1 MQGTRNNQRMFEEI
15 GALERTARLYQI
27 IGSAD
32 LLEVY
37 ARNQERLVGTL
48 DELLAMPLEDKARKE
63 ALGLKA
69 EAERLHE
76 ELKLSS
82 PTSARMS
89 ALVNAFPQLS
99 AMASQVSNRVN
110 AEIDREL
117 SSLQAATQHA
127 QRNLFWW
134 SLWLIPLTLAV
145 VGVFTYLFGRPIRAI
160 DRAISEL
167 GRGTFSRP
175 IAIRGPADLER
186 LAAQLEWLRGRLL
199 DLAQEKNRFLRH
211 MSHEL
216 KTPLANIREGTE
228 LLMDGAVGELQS
240 GQREVT
246 AILRENGMKL
256 QRLIENLLSF
266 SAWQAKSV
274 GLEISEFKLR
284 PLIKGVLENQQ
295 LTLVAQRVRLDVQV
309 EDLTALADRGKIR
322 LILDNLL
329 SNAIKFTP
337 RGGTISIHARA
348 EREQLVLDVMDS
360 GPGIP
365 AEERNRIFEAFYQ
378 GKTPQ
383 GGHVKGTGIGLSV
396 VTEFVNAHG
405 GSIEILEAKAG
416 GAHFRVR
423 LPMRQ
428 AAPTSREK
436 KLMLHRWRG
445 LAACALIIGTS
456 GGCSLGLG
464 DIFTRQKPAAPIEQD
479 HITAQDLGPIAPL
492 LDMMSSLPQGDPARQ
507 AEIFQA
513 AKDAAELTPTTSN
526 RLQVMRWHWRP
537 RATAAR
543 IPSQPSDSCRNCW
556 PGLKL
561 YCLLSAY
568 WPWWSSRKS
577 NRG

>member
-1 MQGTRNNQRMFEEI
+1 MRFPRPKSLSGLMLIGFTIVAAPLLFAIVNAAVQMNRLSIRSQQLVVHGMQGTRNNQRVFEEI
-15 GALERTARLYQI
+15 GALERQAKLYQI

-32 LLEVY
+32 LLDVY
-37 ARNQERLVGTL
+37 ARHHVRLVTAIQELLKLPL
-48 DELLAMPLEDKARKE
+48 DEESQQGARGVEERANQLLVD
-63 ALGLKA
+63 LKRAAPNSAHMA
-69 EAERLHE
+69 ELIG
-76 ELKLSS
+76 S
-82 PTSARMS
+82 
-89 ALVNAFPQLS
+89 FPQLS
-99 AMASQVSNRVN
+99 EAASRVSDRISLQ
-110 AEIDREL
+110 IDRETT
-117 SSLQAATQHA
+117 SLELATQHA
-127 QRNLFWW
+127 QQNLVWQT
-134 SLWLIPLTLAV
+134 LLLVPMTLAV

-240 GQREVT
+240 SQREVT

-274 GLEISEFKLR
+274 GLEVSEFKLR
-284 PLIKGVLENQQ
+284 PLIKSVLENQQ

-309 EDLTALADRGKIR
+309 EDLTPLADRSKVR

-329 SNAIKFTP
+329 SNAVKFTP
-337 RGGTISIHARA
+337 RGGTISLHARS
-348 EREQLVLDVMDS
+348 ERDQLVLDVVDS

-378 GKTPQ
+378 GKSPQ

-423 LPMRQ
+423 LPLRQPAAAMRQ
-428 AAPTSREK
+428 KAHAA
-436 KLMLHRWRG
+436 
-445 LAACALIIGTS
+445 
-456 GGCSLGLG
+456 
-464 DIFTRQKPAAPIEQD
+464 
-479 HITAQDLGPIAPL
+479 
-492 LDMMSSLPQGDPARQ
+492 
-507 AEIFQA
+507 
-513 AKDAAELTPTTSN
+513 
-526 RLQVMRWHWRP
+526 
-537 RATAAR
+537 
-543 IPSQPSDSCRNCW
+543 
-556 PGLKL
+556 
-561 YCLLSAY
+561 
-568 WPWWSSRKS
+568 
-577 NRG
+577 

>member
-1 MQGTRNNQRMFEEI
+1 MLIGFTIVAAPLLFAIVKAALQMNRLSTRSEQLVLHGVRGTRNNQRMFEEI

-27 IGSAD
+27 IGSGD

-37 ARNQERLVGTL
+37 ARNEQRLIGTL
-48 DELLAMPLEDKARKE
+48 NELMAMPVDAESRAETL
-63 ALGLKA
+63 ALQT

-76 ELKLSS
+76 EIKRSP
-82 PTSARMS
+82 PTSPRM
-89 ALVNAFPQLS
+89 AEMVNAFPQLS
-99 AMASQVSNRVN
+99 DMASKVSNRVS
-110 AEIDREL
+110 AQIDREL
-117 SSLQAATQHA
+117 NSLQEATQLA
-127 QRNLFWW
+127 QRNLFWE
-134 SLWLIPLTLAV
+134 SLLLIPLTLAV

-175 IAIRGPADLER
+175 IVIRGPADLER

-284 PLIKGVLENQQ
+284 PLIKSVLENQQ
-295 LTLVAQRVRLDVQV
+295 LTLVAQRVRLDVHV
-309 EDLTALADRGKIR
+309 EDLTTLADRGKIR

-337 RGGTISIHARA
+337 RGGTISIHARG
-348 EREQLVLDVMDS
+348 EREQLLLDVIDS

-436 KLMLHRWRG
+436 AH
-445 LAACALIIGTS
+445 AA
-456 GGCSLGLG
+456 
-464 DIFTRQKPAAPIEQD
+464 
-479 HITAQDLGPIAPL
+479 
-492 LDMMSSLPQGDPARQ
+492 
-507 AEIFQA
+507 
-513 AKDAAELTPTTSN
+513 
-526 RLQVMRWHWRP
+526 
-537 RATAAR
+537 
-543 IPSQPSDSCRNCW
+543 
-556 PGLKL
+556 
-561 YCLLSAY
+561 
-568 WPWWSSRKS
+568 
-577 NRG
+577 

>member
-1 MQGTRNNQRMFEEI
+1 MPAMRLPRPKSLSGLMLIGFTIVAAPLLFAIVNAAVQMNHLSTRSEQLVVRGVRGTRNNQRMFEEI

-32 LLEVY
+32 LLDVY
-37 ARNQERLVGTL
+37 ARNHERLLTTL
-48 DELLAMPLEDKARKE
+48 NELLGMQMDAESYKE
-63 ALGLKA
+63 ALA
-69 EAERLHE
+69 VQDEAGRLQQ
-76 ELKLSS
+76 ELKR
-82 PTSARMS
+82 SAPNSTRM
-89 ALVNAFPQLS
+89 ADLVNAFPQLS
-99 AMASQVSNRVN
+99 DMASKVSSRVS
-110 AEIDREL
+110 AQIDREL
-117 SSLQAATQHA
+117 TSLQDATQLA
-127 QRNLFWW
+127 QRNLFWET
-134 SLWLIPLTLAV
+134 LLLVPLTLAV

-240 GQREVT
+240 SQREVT

-266 SAWQAKSV
+266 SAWQAKTV
-274 GLEISEFKLR
+274 AMEVSEFKLR
-284 PLIKGVLENQQ
+284 PLIKSVLENQQ
-295 LTLVAQRVRLDVQV
+295 LTLVGQRVRLDVQV
-309 EDLTALADRGKIR
+309 EDLTALADRGKVR

-337 RGGTISIHARA
+337 RGGTISLHAHG
-348 EREQLVLDVMDS
+348 EREQLVLDVIDS

-365 AEERNRIFEAFYQ
+365 ADERNKIFEAFYQ

-405 GSIEILEAKAG
+405 GAIELLDAKAG

-423 LPMRQ
+423 LPLRQ
-428 AAPTSREK
+428 PAQVRAKAHAA
-436 KLMLHRWRG
+436 
-445 LAACALIIGTS
+445 
-456 GGCSLGLG
+456 
-464 DIFTRQKPAAPIEQD
+464 
-479 HITAQDLGPIAPL
+479 
-492 LDMMSSLPQGDPARQ
+492 
-507 AEIFQA
+507 
-513 AKDAAELTPTTSN
+513 
-526 RLQVMRWHWRP
+526 
-537 RATAAR
+537 
-543 IPSQPSDSCRNCW
+543 
-556 PGLKL
+556 
-561 YCLLSAY
+561 
-568 WPWWSSRKS
+568 
-577 NRG
+577 

>member
-1 MQGTRNNQRMFEEI
+1 MRLPRPKSLSGLMLIGFTVVAAPLLFAIVNAAVQMHRLSIRSQQLVSQGMQGTRNNQRMFEEI
-15 GALERTARLYQI
+15 GSLERTARLYQI
-27 IGSAD
+27 IGSANLMD
-32 LLEVY
+32 DY
-37 ARNQERLVGTL
+37 ARNHARLVTTIH
-48 DELLAMPLEDKARKE
+48 ELLTLPLDKASQAGAQAVEDQAGQLLED
-63 ALGLKA
+63 LKHAAPNSTHMA
-69 EAERLHE
+69 ELI
-76 ELKLSS
+76 S
-82 PTSARMS
+82 T
-89 ALVNAFPQLS
+89 FPQLLDT
-99 AMASQVSNRVN
+99 ASNLSDRISRQ
-110 AEIDREL
+110 IDRETA
-117 SSLQAATQHA
+117 SMERETQHA
-127 QRNLFWW
+127 QQNL
-134 SLWLIPLTLAV
+134 LWQTLLLVPMTLAV

-274 GLEISEFKLR
+274 GLEVSEFKLR
-284 PLIKGVLENQQ
+284 PLIKSVLENQQ

-309 EDLTALADRGKIR
+309 EDLAPLADRAKVR

-329 SNAIKFTP
+329 SNAVKFTP
-337 RGGTISIHARA
+337 RGGTISLHARR
-348 EREQLVLDVMDS
+348 EREQLLLDVMDS

-365 AEERNRIFEAFYQ
+365 PDERNRIFEAFYQ

-405 GSIEILEAKAG
+405 GSIEILESKAG

-428 AAPTSREK
+428 MAKSREK
-436 KLMLHRWRG
+436 AH
-445 LAACALIIGTS
+445 AA
-456 GGCSLGLG
+456 
-464 DIFTRQKPAAPIEQD
+464 
-479 HITAQDLGPIAPL
+479 
-492 LDMMSSLPQGDPARQ
+492 
-507 AEIFQA
+507 
-513 AKDAAELTPTTSN
+513 
-526 RLQVMRWHWRP
+526 
-537 RATAAR
+537 
-543 IPSQPSDSCRNCW
+543 
-556 PGLKL
+556 
-561 YCLLSAY
+561 
-568 WPWWSSRKS
+568 
-577 NRG
+577 

>member
-1 MQGTRNNQRMFEEI
+1 MPAMRFPQPKSLSGLMLIGFTIVAAPLLFAIVNAAVQMNRLSTRSEQLVLDGVRATRNNQRMFEEI

-27 IGSAD
+27 VGNAD
-32 LLEVY
+32 LLDVY
-37 ARNQERLVGTL
+37 ARIHGRLIATVN
-48 DELLAMPLEDKARKE
+48 ELLGLPLDAQTRDGAR
-63 ALGLKA
+63 ALEN

-76 ELKLSS
+76 ELKQDA
-82 PTSARMS
+82 PNSARM
-89 ALVNAFPQLS
+89 AELINTFPQLPDL
-99 AMASQVSNRVN
+99 ASNLSNRVS
-110 AEIDREL
+110 AQIDSEL
-117 SSLQAATQHA
+117 SKLQQATQGA
-127 QRNLFWW
+127 QRNLFWET
-134 SLWLIPLTLAV
+134 LLLVPLTLAV
-145 VGVFTYLFGRPIRAI
+145 VAVFTYLFGRPIRAI

-186 LAAQLEWLRGRLL
+186 LGTQLEWLRGRLL

-240 GQREVT
+240 RQREVT

-284 PLIKGVLENQQ
+284 PLIKSVLENQQ
-295 LTLVAQRVRLDVQV
+295 LTLVAQRVRLDVHV
-309 EDLTALADRGKIR
+309 EDLTTLADRGKVR

-329 SNAIKFTP
+329 SNAVKFTP
-337 RGGTISIHARA
+337 RGGTIAIHVRG
-348 EREQLVLDVMDS
+348 ERDQLVLDVMDS

-365 AEERNRIFEAFYQ
+365 PEDRNRIFEAFYQ

-396 VTEFVNAHG
+396 VTEFVSAHS
-405 GSIEILEAKAG
+405 GSIEILEVKAG

-428 AAPTSREK
+428 AATPSEK
-436 KLMLHRWRG
+436 AY
-445 LAACALIIGTS
+445 AA
-456 GGCSLGLG
+456 
-464 DIFTRQKPAAPIEQD
+464 
-479 HITAQDLGPIAPL
+479 
-492 LDMMSSLPQGDPARQ
+492 
-507 AEIFQA
+507 
-513 AKDAAELTPTTSN
+513 
-526 RLQVMRWHWRP
+526 
-537 RATAAR
+537 
-543 IPSQPSDSCRNCW
+543 
-556 PGLKL
+556 
-561 YCLLSAY
+561 
-568 WPWWSSRKS
+568 
-577 NRG
+577 

>member
-1 MQGTRNNQRMFEEI
+1 MLVGFTIVAAPLLFAIVNAALQMNHLSARSEELVLHGVRGTRNNQRMFEEI

-32 LLEVY
+32 LIEVY
-37 ARNQERLVGTL
+37 GRNQQRLIGTL
-48 DELLAMPLEDKARKE
+48 NELMSMPVDAESRNETLALQ
-63 ALGLKA
+63 A
-69 EAERLHE
+69 ESERLHE
-76 ELKLSS
+76 EIKRST
-82 PTSARMS
+82 PTSPRM
-89 ALVNAFPQLS
+89 AEMVNAFPQLS
-99 AMASQVSNRVN
+99 ALASKVSTRVS
-110 AEIDREL
+110 AQIDEEL
-117 SSLQAATQHA
+117 SGLQNATQLA
-127 QRNLFWW
+127 QRNLFWE
-134 SLWLIPLTLAV
+134 SMLLIPLTLAV

-175 IAIRGPADLER
+175 IAIRGPADLEQ

-240 GQREVT
+240 SQREVT

-284 PLIKGVLENQQ
+284 PLIKSVLENQQ
-295 LTLVAQRVRLDVQV
+295 LTLVAQRVRLDVHV
-309 EDLTALADRGKIR
+309 EDLTTLADRGKIR

-337 RGGTISIHARA
+337 RGGTIAIHARS
-348 EREQLVLDVMDS
+348 ERDQLVLDVMDS

-396 VTEFVNAHG
+396 VTEFVNAHT

-423 LPMRQ
+423 LPLRQ

-436 KLMLHRWRG
+436 AH
-445 LAACALIIGTS
+445 AA
-456 GGCSLGLG
+456 
-464 DIFTRQKPAAPIEQD
+464 
-479 HITAQDLGPIAPL
+479 
-492 LDMMSSLPQGDPARQ
+492 
-507 AEIFQA
+507 
-513 AKDAAELTPTTSN
+513 
-526 RLQVMRWHWRP
+526 
-537 RATAAR
+537 
-543 IPSQPSDSCRNCW
+543 
-556 PGLKL
+556 
-561 YCLLSAY
+561 
-568 WPWWSSRKS
+568 
-577 NRG
+577 

>member
-1 MQGTRNNQRMFEEI
+1 MLIGFTIVAAPLLFAIVNAAVQMNRLSTRSEQLVVHGVRVTRNNQRLFEEI
-15 GALERTARLYQI
+15 GALEHTARLYQI

-32 LLEVY
+32 LLDVY
-37 ARNQERLVGTL
+37 TRNQERLAGTL
-48 DELLAMPLEDKARKE
+48 DELLSLPLDAQSHDDAQALKTE
-63 ALGLKA
+63 AD
-69 EAERLHE
+69 RLHE
-76 ELKLSS
+76 ELKRSA
-82 PTSARMS
+82 PNSARM
-89 ALVNAFPQLS
+89 ADLINAFPQLS
-99 AMASQVSNRVN
+99 DKASNVSNRVS
-110 AEIDREL
+110 AQIDREL
-117 SSLQAATQHA
+117 AGLQQATQLA
-127 QRNLFWW
+127 QRNLFWET
-134 SLWLIPLTLAV
+134 LLLVPLTLAV

-199 DLAQEKNRFLRH
+199 ELAQEKNRFLRH

-240 GQREVT
+240 NQREVT

-284 PLIKGVLENQQ
+284 PLIKSVLENQQ

-309 EDLTALADRGKIR
+309 QDLTPLADRGKVR

-337 RGGTISIHARA
+337 RGGTICIHARA

-365 AEERNRIFEAFYQ
+365 PDERNRIFEAFYQ

-405 GSIEILEAKAG
+405 GSIEILEAKTG

-428 AAPTSREK
+428 AAKAREK
-436 KLMLHRWRG
+436 AH
-445 LAACALIIGTS
+445 AA
-456 GGCSLGLG
+456 
-464 DIFTRQKPAAPIEQD
+464 
-479 HITAQDLGPIAPL
+479 
-492 LDMMSSLPQGDPARQ
+492 
-507 AEIFQA
+507 
-513 AKDAAELTPTTSN
+513 
-526 RLQVMRWHWRP
+526 
-537 RATAAR
+537 
-543 IPSQPSDSCRNCW
+543 
-556 PGLKL
+556 
-561 YCLLSAY
+561 
-568 WPWWSSRKS
+568 
-577 NRG
+577 

>member
-1 MQGTRNNQRMFEEI
+1 MLIGFTIVAAPLLFAIVNAAVQMNRLSVRSQQLVVHGMQGTRNNQRMFEEI
-15 GALERTARLYQI
+15 GGLERQARLYQVI
-27 IGSAD
+27 GDAKLLDVYASHHARLVTAIQELLTLPLDEASQQGVRAVESKANQLLQDLRRAAPNSTHMAELIGS
-32 LLEVY
+32 
-37 ARNQERLVGTL
+37 
-48 DELLAMPLEDKARKE
+48 
-63 ALGLKA
+63 
-69 EAERLHE
+69 
-76 ELKLSS
+76 
-82 PTSARMS
+82 
-89 ALVNAFPQLS
+89 FPQLS
-99 AMASQVSNRVN
+99 DAASNVS
-110 AEIDREL
+110 DRI
-117 SSLQAATQHA
+117 SLQIDGETASLELATQHA
-127 QRNLFWW
+127 QQNLVWQT
-134 SLWLIPLTLAV
+134 LLLVPMTLAV
-145 VGVFTYLFGRPIRAI
+145 VGVFTFLFARPIRAI

-167 GRGTFSRP
+167 GRGSFSRP

-284 PLIKGVLENQQ
+284 PLIKSVLENQQ

-309 EDLTALADRGKIR
+309 EDLTPVADRSKVR

-329 SNAIKFTP
+329 SNAVKFTP
-337 RGGTISIHARA
+337 RGGTISLHARA
-348 EREQLVLDVMDS
+348 EREQLLLDVMDS

-365 AEERNRIFEAFYQ
+365 ADERNRIFEAFYQ

-405 GSIEILEAKAG
+405 GSIEILESQSG

-423 LPMRQ
+423 LPLRPVVP
-428 AAPTSREK
+428 ATREK
-436 KLMLHRWRG
+436 AH
-445 LAACALIIGTS
+445 AA
-456 GGCSLGLG
+456 
-464 DIFTRQKPAAPIEQD
+464 
-479 HITAQDLGPIAPL
+479 
-492 LDMMSSLPQGDPARQ
+492 
-507 AEIFQA
+507 
-513 AKDAAELTPTTSN
+513 
-526 RLQVMRWHWRP
+526 
-537 RATAAR
+537 
-543 IPSQPSDSCRNCW
+543 
-556 PGLKL
+556 
-561 YCLLSAY
+561 
-568 WPWWSSRKS
+568 
-577 NRG
+577 

>member
-1 MQGTRNNQRMFEEI
+1 MFEEI

-32 LLEVY
+32 LLDVY
-37 ARNQERLVGTL
+37 ARNQERLIGTL
-48 DELLAMPLEDKARKE
+48 NELLVMPLDAESRDEAR
-63 ALGLKA
+63 AL
-69 EAERLHE
+69 ESETERLRE
-76 ELKLSS
+76 ELKHDA
-82 PTSARMS
+82 PNSARMTD
-89 ALVNAFPQLS
+89 LINAFPQVT
-99 AMASQVSNRVN
+99 AMASKVSNRVS
-110 AEIDREL
+110 AQIDREL
-117 SSLQAATQHA
+117 AGLQLETQRA
-127 QRNLFWW
+127 QQKLYWET
-134 SLWLIPLTLAV
+134 LLAVALTLAV
-145 VGVFTYLFGRPIRAI
+145 VGVFTYVFGRPLRAI

-175 IAIRGPADLER
+175 IAIHGPADLER

-240 GQREVT
+240 SQREVT

-284 PLIKGVLENQQ
+284 PLIKSVLENQQ

-309 EDLTALADRGKIR
+309 EDLTPLADRGKVR

-337 RGGTISIHARA
+337 RGGTISIHARS
-348 EREQLVLDVMDS
+348 EREQLILDVMDS

-365 AEERNRIFEAFYQ
+365 PEERNRIFEAFYQ

-405 GSIEILEAKAG
+405 GSIEILEAKTG

-423 LPMRQ
+423 LPLRQ
-428 AAPTSREK
+428 TAPTSREK
-436 KLMLHRWRG
+436 AH
-445 LAACALIIGTS
+445 AA
-456 GGCSLGLG
+456 
-464 DIFTRQKPAAPIEQD
+464 
-479 HITAQDLGPIAPL
+479 
-492 LDMMSSLPQGDPARQ
+492 
-507 AEIFQA
+507 
-513 AKDAAELTPTTSN
+513 
-526 RLQVMRWHWRP
+526 
-537 RATAAR
+537 
-543 IPSQPSDSCRNCW
+543 
-556 PGLKL
+556 
-561 YCLLSAY
+561 
-568 WPWWSSRKS
+568 
-577 NRG
+577 

>member
-1 MQGTRNNQRMFEEI
+1 MFEEI

-27 IGSAD
+27 IPNAE
-32 LLEVY
+32 LLDVY
-37 ARNQERLVGTL
+37 ARNHARLESTIN
-48 DELLAMPLEDKARKE
+48 ELLTLPLDQESRADAQ
-63 ALGLKA
+63 ALESNA
-69 EAERLHE
+69 AHAWQ
-76 ELKLSS
+76 ELKTAPPNSS
-82 PTSARMS
+82 RMVELINS
-89 ALVNAFPQLS
+89 YPQMTEL
-99 AMASQVSNRVN
+99 ASKISNRVS
-110 AEIDREL
+110 AQIDREL
-117 SSLQAATQHA
+117 TTLQGTAQVAQQNLLWQSL
-127 QRNLFWW
+127 L
-134 SLWLIPLTLAV
+134 LVPMTLAV

-175 IAIRGPADLER
+175 IAVHGPSDLER
-186 LAAQLEWLRGRLL
+186 LAAQLEWLRVRLL

-240 GQREVT
+240 AQREVT

-274 GLEISEFKLR
+274 GLEVSEFKLR
-284 PLIKGVLENQQ
+284 PLIKSVLENQQ

-309 EDLTALADRGKIR
+309 EDLTPLADRAKVR

-337 RGGTISIHARA
+337 RGGTISIHARS

-405 GSIEILEAKAG
+405 GSIEIMEAPAG

-428 AAPTSREK
+428 SAPAAREK
-436 KLMLHRWRG
+436 AH
-445 LAACALIIGTS
+445 AA
-456 GGCSLGLG
+456 
-464 DIFTRQKPAAPIEQD
+464 
-479 HITAQDLGPIAPL
+479 
-492 LDMMSSLPQGDPARQ
+492 
-507 AEIFQA
+507 
-513 AKDAAELTPTTSN
+513 
-526 RLQVMRWHWRP
+526 
-537 RATAAR
+537 
-543 IPSQPSDSCRNCW
+543 
-556 PGLKL
+556 
-561 YCLLSAY
+561 
-568 WPWWSSRKS
+568 
-577 NRG
+577 

>member
-1 MQGTRNNQRMFEEI
+1 M
-15 GALERTARLYQI
+15 
-27 IGSAD
+27 
-32 LLEVY
+32 
-37 ARNQERLVGTL
+37 
-48 DELLAMPLEDKARKE
+48 
-63 ALGLKA
+63 
-69 EAERLHE
+69 
-76 ELKLSS
+76 
-82 PTSARMS
+82 
-89 ALVNAFPQLS
+89 
-99 AMASQVSNRVN
+99 
-110 AEIDREL
+110 
-117 SSLQAATQHA
+117 
-127 QRNLFWW
+127 
-134 SLWLIPLTLAV
+134 TLAV

-240 GQREVT
+240 SQREVT

-284 PLIKGVLENQQ
+284 PLIKSVLENQQ

-309 EDLTALADRGKIR
+309 EDLTPLADRGKVR

-337 RGGTISIHARA
+337 RGGTISIHARS

-423 LPMRQ
+423 LPLRQ
-428 AAPTSREK
+428 AAPPPREK
-436 KLMLHRWRG
+436 AH
-445 LAACALIIGTS
+445 AA
-456 GGCSLGLG
+456 
-464 DIFTRQKPAAPIEQD
+464 
-479 HITAQDLGPIAPL
+479 
-492 LDMMSSLPQGDPARQ
+492 
-507 AEIFQA
+507 
-513 AKDAAELTPTTSN
+513 
-526 RLQVMRWHWRP
+526 
-537 RATAAR
+537 
-543 IPSQPSDSCRNCW
+543 
-556 PGLKL
+556 
-561 YCLLSAY
+561 
-568 WPWWSSRKS
+568 
-577 NRG
+577 

>member
-1 MQGTRNNQRMFEEI
+1 M
-15 GALERTARLYQI
+15 
-27 IGSAD
+27 AD
-32 LLEVY
+32 LI
-37 ARNQERLVGTL
+37 NT
-48 DELLAMPLEDKARKE
+48 
-63 ALGLKA
+63 
-69 EAERLHE
+69 
-76 ELKLSS
+76 
-82 PTSARMS
+82 
-89 ALVNAFPQLS
+89 FPQLLD
-99 AMASQVSNRVN
+99 AASNVSDRISLQ
-110 AEIDREL
+110 IDRETASMEL
-117 SSLQAATQHA
+117 ETQHA
-127 QRNLFWW
+127 QKNLVWQT
-134 SLWLIPLTLAV
+134 LLLVPMTLAV

-240 GQREVT
+240 SQREVT

-284 PLIKGVLENQQ
+284 PLIKSVLENQQ

-309 EDLTALADRGKIR
+309 EDLTPLADRAKVR

-329 SNAIKFTP
+329 SNAVKFTP
-337 RGGTISIHARA
+337 RGGTISLHAHS
-348 EREQLVLDVMDS
+348 EREQLLLDVMDS

-405 GSIEILEAKAG
+405 GSIEILESKAG

-423 LPMRQ
+423 LPLRQ
-428 AAPTSREK
+428 TAGQVREK
-436 KLMLHRWRG
+436 AH
-445 LAACALIIGTS
+445 AA
-456 GGCSLGLG
+456 
-464 DIFTRQKPAAPIEQD
+464 
-479 HITAQDLGPIAPL
+479 
-492 LDMMSSLPQGDPARQ
+492 
-507 AEIFQA
+507 
-513 AKDAAELTPTTSN
+513 
-526 RLQVMRWHWRP
+526 
-537 RATAAR
+537 
-543 IPSQPSDSCRNCW
+543 
-556 PGLKL
+556 
-561 YCLLSAY
+561 
-568 WPWWSSRKS
+568 
-577 NRG
+577 

>member
-1 MQGTRNNQRMFEEI
+1 MLIGFTIVAAPLLFAIVNAAVQMNRMSTRSETLVVHGIRGTRNNQRLFEEI

-27 IGSAD
+27 IGNAD

-37 ARNQERLVGTL
+37 ARNHQRFVTTVN
-48 DELLAMPLEDKARKE
+48 ELLTLPLDPESERDAHALQTEADRLLGGLRHAKPNSAAMADLI
-63 ALGLKA
+63 
-69 EAERLHE
+69 
-76 ELKLSS
+76 
-82 PTSARMS
+82 
-89 ALVNAFPQLS
+89 NAFPQLS
-99 AMASQVSNRVN
+99 ELASKVSNRVS
-110 AEIDREL
+110 AQIDTEL
-117 SSLQAATQHA
+117 TNLQLAA
-127 QRNLFWW
+127 QRAQQKLF
-134 SLWLIPLTLAV
+134 LQTLLLVPMTLAV

-175 IAIRGPADLER
+175 ISINGPADLER

-228 LLMDGAVGELQS
+228 LLMDGAVGELKS
-240 GQREVT
+240 SQREVT

-274 GLEISEFKLR
+274 GMEITEFKLR
-284 PLIKGVLENQQ
+284 PLVKSVLENQQ
-295 LTLVAQRVRLDVQV
+295 LTLVAQRVRLDVHV
-309 EDLTALADRGKIR
+309 EDLTPLADRGKVR

-337 RGGTISIHARA
+337 RGGTISIHARS
-348 EREQLVLDVMDS
+348 EREQLILDVIDS

-365 AEERNRIFEAFYQ
+365 PGERERIFEAFYQ

-405 GSIEILEAKAG
+405 GAIEIREAKAG

-423 LPMRQ
+423 LPLRQ
-428 AAPTSREK
+428 VAALSREK
-436 KLMLHRWRG
+436 AN
-445 LAACALIIGTS
+445 AA
-456 GGCSLGLG
+456 
-464 DIFTRQKPAAPIEQD
+464 
-479 HITAQDLGPIAPL
+479 
-492 LDMMSSLPQGDPARQ
+492 
-507 AEIFQA
+507 
-513 AKDAAELTPTTSN
+513 
-526 RLQVMRWHWRP
+526 
-537 RATAAR
+537 
-543 IPSQPSDSCRNCW
+543 
-556 PGLKL
+556 
-561 YCLLSAY
+561 
-568 WPWWSSRKS
+568 
-577 NRG
+577 

>member
-1 MQGTRNNQRMFEEI
+1 MRFPRPKSLSGLMLIGFTIVAAPLLFAIVNAAVQMNHLSTRSEQLVVHGVQGSRNNQRMFEEI
-15 GALERTARLYQI
+15 AALERSARLYQI
-27 IGSAD
+27 IATAD
-32 LLEVY
+32 LLESY
-37 ARNQERLVGTL
+37 KRNHDRLVSTL
-48 DELLAMPLEDKARKE
+48 YELLALPLDAEAQKE
-63 ALGLKA
+63 VRALQA
-69 EAERLHE
+69 EAERLLR
-76 ELKLSS
+76 ELQQTA
-82 PTSARMS
+82 PASAHM
-89 ALVNAFPQLS
+89 AELINAFPQLS
-99 AMASQVSNRVN
+99 ELASKVSNRISSQ
-110 AEIDREL
+110 IDREL
-117 SSLQAATQHA
+117 SGLQMTTQRA
-127 QRNLFWW
+127 QQNLFWET
-134 SLWLIPLTLAV
+134 LLLVPMTLAV

-186 LAAQLEWLRGRLL
+186 LAAQLEWLRVRLL

-240 GQREVT
+240 SQREVT

-284 PLIKGVLENQQ
+284 PLIKSVLENQQ

-309 EDLTALADRGKIR
+309 EDLTPLADRGKVR

-348 EREQLVLDVMDS
+348 DREQLVLDVMDS

-365 AEERNRIFEAFYQ
+365 PDERNRIFEAFYQ

-428 AAPTSREK
+428 ASATSREK
-436 KLMLHRWRG
+436 AH
-445 LAACALIIGTS
+445 AA
-456 GGCSLGLG
+456 
-464 DIFTRQKPAAPIEQD
+464 
-479 HITAQDLGPIAPL
+479 
-492 LDMMSSLPQGDPARQ
+492 
-507 AEIFQA
+507 
-513 AKDAAELTPTTSN
+513 
-526 RLQVMRWHWRP
+526 
-537 RATAAR
+537 
-543 IPSQPSDSCRNCW
+543 
-556 PGLKL
+556 
-561 YCLLSAY
+561 
-568 WPWWSSRKS
+568 
-577 NRG
+577 

>member
-1 MQGTRNNQRMFEEI
+1 MLIGFTIVAAPLLFAIVNAAVQMNRLSVRSQQLVVHGMQGTRNNQRMFEEI
-15 GALERTARLYQI
+15 GALERQARLYQI

-32 LLEVY
+32 LLDVY
-37 ARNQERLVGTL
+37 ARHQARLITAIHELLTLPL
-48 DELLAMPLEDKARKE
+48 DETSVQGVRAVESKADQLLQDLRHAAPNSTHMADLI
-63 ALGLKA
+63 G
-69 EAERLHE
+69 
-76 ELKLSS
+76 S
-82 PTSARMS
+82 
-89 ALVNAFPQLS
+89 FPQLS
-99 AMASQVSNRVN
+99 DAASNIS
-110 AEIDREL
+110 DRI
-117 SSLQAATQHA
+117 SLQIDGETASLELATQHA
-127 QRNLFWW
+127 QQNLV
-134 SLWLIPLTLAV
+134 LQTLLLVPMTLAV

-284 PLIKGVLENQQ
+284 PLIKSVLENQQ

-309 EDLTALADRGKIR
+309 EDLTPLADRSKVR

-329 SNAIKFTP
+329 SNAVKFTP
-337 RGGTISIHARA
+337 RGGTISLHARG
-348 EREQLVLDVMDS
+348 EREQLLLDVMDS

-405 GSIEILEAKAG
+405 GSIEILESKAG

-423 LPMRQ
+423 LPLRHTVP
-428 AAPTSREK
+428 ATREK
-436 KLMLHRWRG
+436 AH
-445 LAACALIIGTS
+445 AA
-456 GGCSLGLG
+456 
-464 DIFTRQKPAAPIEQD
+464 
-479 HITAQDLGPIAPL
+479 
-492 LDMMSSLPQGDPARQ
+492 
-507 AEIFQA
+507 
-513 AKDAAELTPTTSN
+513 
-526 RLQVMRWHWRP
+526 
-537 RATAAR
+537 
-543 IPSQPSDSCRNCW
+543 
-556 PGLKL
+556 
-561 YCLLSAY
+561 
-568 WPWWSSRKS
+568 
-577 NRG
+577 

>member
-1 MQGTRNNQRMFEEI
+1 MWFPWPKSLSGLMMVGFTFVAAPLLYAVVIAGMQMNHLSTRSEELVLHGIRGTRNNQRIFEEI

-37 ARNQERLVGTL
+37 GRNQQRLKLTL
-48 DELLAMPLEDKARKE
+48 KELLAMPLDPESHDE
-63 ALGLKA
+63 AQALESQA
-69 EAERLHE
+69 EQLYE
-76 ELKLSS
+76 ELK
-82 PTSARMS
+82 TSAPNS
-89 ALVNAFPQLS
+89 AHMADIVNAFPQLS
-99 AMASQVSNRVN
+99 DMASKVSSRIS
-110 AEIDREL
+110 AQIDREL
-117 SSLQAATQHA
+117 ATLQSETLTA
-127 QRNLFWW
+127 QQNLFWET
-134 SLWLIPLTLAV
+134 LLLVPITLAV
-145 VGVFTYLFGRPIRAI
+145 VGGFTYFFGRPIRAI

-284 PLIKGVLENQQ
+284 PLIKSVLENQQ
-295 LTLVAQRVRLDVQV
+295 LTLVAQRVRLDVHV

-337 RGGTISIHARA
+337 RGGTISIQARG
-348 EREQLVLDVMDS
+348 ERDKLVLDVMDS

-405 GSIEILEAKAG
+405 GTIEILEAKTG

-423 LPMRQ
+423 LPLRQ
-428 AAPTSREK
+428 STSSEKAHAA
-436 KLMLHRWRG
+436 
-445 LAACALIIGTS
+445 
-456 GGCSLGLG
+456 
-464 DIFTRQKPAAPIEQD
+464 
-479 HITAQDLGPIAPL
+479 
-492 LDMMSSLPQGDPARQ
+492 
-507 AEIFQA
+507 
-513 AKDAAELTPTTSN
+513 
-526 RLQVMRWHWRP
+526 
-537 RATAAR
+537 
-543 IPSQPSDSCRNCW
+543 
-556 PGLKL
+556 
-561 YCLLSAY
+561 
-568 WPWWSSRKS
+568 
-577 NRG
+577 